1 MGEWRDPEE
10 EDPVGD
16 WQFLIESYQ
25 QMGMPERAE
34 AIRAAGPPPIPG
46 VPAHS
51 FVVIDTDIGG
61 DADDAI
67 ALATAALWLPE
78 LALVITSDECGGQR
92 ARFAR
97 HLLDLLGR
105 QDVPVVAGIDLG
117 NRKYFCVEDLI
128 PDRVPRQPTDLI
140 EHLERLCATATLP
153 VRWIGMGPLSNLAHL
168 ARTRPDLARRLE
180 VTQMGGALRYRDP
193 SRAEHNFRLDP
204 NAAHQVLA
212 SIQEPQL
219 VTSDIT
225 FTDELAI
232 HDDSPLYRALAEPTA
247 PPWAALLQAHLDHWF
262 QQFHP
267 STIQH
272 DALTLA
278 AAMEVPFVG
287 FTRAHI
293 ALDEQARM
301 RTDPDG
307 TIVWLSSRADYQPFI
322 NWLTRRLTDAK
333 EESASQHTNSATSSP
348 NGPAGRPR

>member
-1 MGEWRDPEE
+1 MGLP
-10 EDPVGD
+10 G
-16 WQFLIESYQ
+16 
-25 QMGMPERAE
+25 RAE
-34 AIRAAGPPPIPG
+34 ALRAAGPPPIPG
-46 VPAHS
+46 APAHS

-67 ALATAALWLPE
+67 AVATAALWLPE

-140 EHLERLCATATLP
+140 EHLERTCATATLP
-153 VRWIGMGPLSNLAHL
+153 VRWIGMGPLSNLAYL
-168 ARTRPDLARRLE
+168 ARKRPDLARRLE

-193 SRAEHNFRLDP
+193 TRAGHNFRLDP
-204 NAAHQVLA
+204 DAAHHMLA
-212 SIQEPQL
+212 AIHQPQL
-219 VTSDIT
+219 ITSDIT
-225 FTDELAI
+225 FTEELAI
-232 HDDSPLYRALAEPTA
+232 HSGSPLYLALANPTA
-247 PPWAALLQAHLDHWF
+247 PPWAALLQAHLDRWF
-262 QQFHP
+262 EQFHR

-287 FTRAHI
+287 LTRARI

-301 RTDPDG
+301 RADPDG
-307 TIVWLSSRADYQPFI
+307 ATVWLSSRAEYQPFI
-322 NWLTRRLTDAK
+322 NWLTQRLTDAIK
-333 EESASQHTNSATSSP
+333 ES
-348 NGPAGRPR
+348 GPHSTIPSDQQRSWPG